1 MLPAPTRNP
10 AAWRHPVW
18 LLLIGI
24 GGFLFG
30 VGLLFAGSGR
40 TARSEEFVGTTGFAV
55 WAAAIGAQTAYWAVI
70 AGPLW
75 ADLAAVWRRARTGRA
90 ATLALAGAIAVI
102 VIGIRFVAG
111 GCRPLRSRS
120 ARR

>member
-1 MLPAPTRNP
+1 MLPAPTRSP
-10 AAWRHPVW
+10 APWRHPVW

-30 VGLLFAGSGR
+30 VGLLFFGSDR

-55 WAAAIGAQTAYWAVI
+55 WAAVIGVQTAYWAVI

-75 ADLAAVWRRARTGRA
+75 ADLAAVWRRPGR
-90 ATLALAGAIAVI
+90 V
-102 VIGIRFVAG
+102 VPR
-111 GCRPLRSRS
+111 RWRSPR
-120 ARR
+120 